1 MQTLSQI
8 RALLDTRGIKPK
20 HRYGQNF
27 LHDHNQLRRLLAA
40 AAVSPGQTVLEV
52 GPGTGTLTSALLEAG
67 ARVVACEIDA
77 DMIEILRAEFAA
89 DIDAGRLTIVE
100 GDCLEGK
107 RRLNPEADRLLRAAG
122 QFKLAANLPYH
133 AATPLLLTLLTRYR
147 PAGDESGCTGMFVT
161 IQKEVAQ
168 RLSANAGDEEYGPL
182 SVVAQVLAE
191 VEVIAELPGSCFWPS
206 PDVVSAMAAV
216 RPRKELAIAEA
227 EIGKFSELVQ
237 RGFAQRRKQLR
248 KALGAEVI
256 AKVGLA
262 DTVRAEEV
270 SPEGWIGIFRAVRA

>member
-8 RALLDTRGIKPK
+8 RALLEMRGIKPK

-40 AAVSPGQTVLEV
+40 AAVRRGQSVLEV

-89 DIDAGRLTIVE
+89 DLQAGNLRIVE

-107 RRLNPEADRLLRAAG
+107 RRLNPEADGLLRAAG
-122 QFKLAANLPYH
+122 QFKLVANLPYH
-133 AATPLLLTLLTRYR
+133 AATPLLLTLLTQYR
-147 PAGDESGCTGMFVT
+147 PTGDETGCAGMFVT

-168 RLSANAGDEEYGPL
+168 RLSAGAGDEEYGPL

-206 PDVVSAMAAV
+206 PEVVSAMAAV
-216 RPRKELAIAEA
+216 RPRKVLAIAEP
-227 EIGKFSELVQ
+227 EIGAFSQLVQ

-256 AKVGLA
+256 AKAGLA
-262 DTVRAEEV
+262 ETVRAEEIP
-270 SPEGWIGIFRAVRA
+270 PEGWVGFFHAAKA